1 MRSGTTLREK
11 MAAAAMVPIFG
22 QNVSDKY
29 DLVPDW
35 TSREVSTGT
44 TIMAVEYDGGVVIGA
59 DSRTTTGAYIAN
71 RVTDKLT
78 PIHDRIFCCRS
89 GSAADTQA
97 IADVVTYQ
105 LGFHSIEL
113 DEPPLVETAANLF
126 KASCYRYREELTAG
140 ILVAGW
146 DRRKGGQVYCV
157 PIGGMLVRQPVSVGG
172 SGSSYIYGFMDSNYK
187 PGLSKDQCLELTAA
201 GTHCCCKACWELPST
216 VIHTLYH
223 LSHSLYLSVS
233 QLCLWRW
240 RGDGSSGGVVRL
252 ASISEEGVERRVLL
266 GNQLPKFSTH

>member
-1 MRSGTTLREK
+1 MRKEASRSK
-11 MAAAAMVPIFG
+11 MAAASTAMRRFE
-22 QNVSDKY
+22 QNFY
-29 DLVPDW
+29 PQTQQIPDW
-35 TSREVSTGT
+35 TGKEVSTGT

-113 DEPPLVETAANLF
+113 NEPPLVETAANLF
-126 KASCYRYREELTAG
+126 RASCYRYREDLTAG
-140 ILVAGW
+140 IIVAGW

-187 PGLSKDQCLELTAA
+187 VGLNKEQCLELTTAA
-201 GTHCCCKACWELPST
+201 
-216 VIHTLYH
+216 
-223 LSHSLYLSVS
+223 LSLAME
-233 QLCLWRW
+233 R
-240 RGDGSSGGVVRL
+240 DGSSGGVIRM
-252 ASISEEGVERRVLL
+252 ATISEEGVDRRVIL

>member
-1 MRSGTTLREK
+1 
-11 MAAAAMVPIFG
+11 MAAPATMMPNFG
-22 QNVSDKY
+22 QKVSAKS

-35 TSREVSTGT
+35 TSQEVSTGT

-126 KASCYRYREELTAG
+126 KASCYRYREELSAG

-172 SGSSYIYGFMDSNYK
+172 SGSTYIYGFMDSNYK
-187 PGLSKDQCLELTAA
+187 PGMGKEQCLELAA
-201 GTHCCCKACWELPST
+201 AA
-216 VIHTLYH
+216 
-223 LSHSLYLSVS
+223 LSLAME
-233 QLCLWRW
+233 R
-240 RGDGSSGGVVRL
+240 DGSSGGVVRL
-252 ASISEEGVERRVLL
+252 ASISEEGVERRVIL

>member
-1 MRSGTTLREK
+1 
-11 MAAAAMVPIFG
+11 MAATSTMMPEIVQRISSKNDMVPE
-22 QNVSDKY
+22 
-29 DLVPDW
+29 W
-35 TSREVSTGT
+35 TSQEVSTGT

-78 PIHDRIFCCRS
+78 KIHDRIYCCRS

-97 IADVVTYQ
+97 IAEVVNYQ

-126 KASCYRYREELTAG
+126 RASCYRYREELSAG

-157 PIGGMLVRQPVSVGG
+157 PIGGMLVRQPVSIGG
-172 SGSSYIYGFMDSNYK
+172 SGSTYIYGFMDSNYK
-187 PGLSKDQCLELTAA
+187 PGMTKDQCLELTATA
-201 GTHCCCKACWELPST
+201 
-216 VIHTLYH
+216 
-223 LSHSLYLSVS
+223 LSLAME
-233 QLCLWRW
+233 R
-240 RGDGSSGGVVRL
+240 DGSSGGVIRL
-252 ASISEEGVERRVLL
+252 ASISEEGVERKVIL
-266 GNQLPKFSTH
+266 GNQLPRFSTH